1 MTVRRLFGNDIGGS
15 VSYSVS
21 LRQEL
26 FSFNRHPKVVNGHVV
41 GRYVGRY
48 VVRSQGND
56 FAEYQVEKD
65 VRRGSVQVTRLLN
78 LGRKPATV
86 WSELVVVESYVNL
99 GLYATYDKELLRSH
113 RSAGDSRS
121 MVNLRGCHTQVR
133 HVFRAVRVLSI
144 FRS

>member
-1 MTVRRLFGNDIGGS
+1 MTVRRLFGNDIGES

-41 GRYVGRY
+41 GRYV
-48 VVRSQGND
+48 VRSQGND

-65 VRRGSVQVTRLLN
+65 VKRGSVQVTRLLN
-78 LGRKPATV
+78 LGREPATV

>member
-1 MTVRRLFGNDIGGS
+1 MTVRRLFGNDIGES

-26 FSFNRHPKVVNGHVV
+26 FSFNRHQKVVNGHV
-41 GRYVGRY
+41 VGRY

-65 VRRGSVQVTRLLN
+65 VKRGSVQVTRLLN
-78 LGRKPATV
+78 LGREPATV